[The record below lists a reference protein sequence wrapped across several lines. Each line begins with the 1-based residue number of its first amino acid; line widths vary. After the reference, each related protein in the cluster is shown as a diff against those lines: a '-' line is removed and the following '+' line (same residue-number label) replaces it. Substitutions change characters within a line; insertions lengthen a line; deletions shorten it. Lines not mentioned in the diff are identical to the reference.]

1 MKKIKLLII
10 IGMYCLLSSCARK
23 IIHTYTE
30 STKSKTTETNYE
42 VKYRTIDTLI
52 TRDSIVK
59 TIRIICDSTGK
70 GRIEEV
76 SRPSTGKQIATR
88 ALANGNYEIVCPSD
102 SFRLEIVSRDS
113 IIRIREHE
121 IEKIKEYKVIEA
133 NKGFFWK
140 IKMIFLH
147 IVGILFILYLSKI
160 FNPFK

>member
-10 IGMYCLLSSCARK
+10 VGMYCLLSSCARK
-23 IIHTYTE
+23 IVHTYTE

-59 TIRIICDSTGK
+59 TIRIICDSAGK

-76 SRPSTGKQIATR
+76 SRPSKGKQIATR
-88 ALANGNYEIVCPSD
+88 ALADGNYEIVCPSD

-113 IIRIREHE
+113 IIRIRENE
-121 IEKIKEYKVIEA
+121 IEKIKESKVIEA

-140 IKMIFLH
+140 IKMIVLH
-147 IVGILFILYLSKI
+147 LVGILFILYLSKI

>member
-10 IGMYCLLSSCARK
+10 ISMYCLLSSCARK
-23 IIHTYTE
+23 IVHTYTE

-59 TIRIICDSTGK
+59 TIRVVCDSIGK
-70 GRIEEV
+70 GSIKEI
-76 SRPSTGKQIATR
+76 SNSSTGRQIRTKR
-88 ALANGNYEIVCPSD
+88 LASGDYEFVCPSD

-113 IIRIREHE
+113 IIRIRENE
-121 IEKIKEYKVIEA
+121 IEKIRESKVIEA

-140 IKMIFLH
+140 MKMIVLH
-147 IVGILFILYLSKI
+147 IAGILFILYLSKI